1 LRLGLGREFLFLFS
15 TLLSRGVEV
24 VAQIMVV
31 VLVLVVIE
39 LRLVFLLLPALL
51 LQ

>member
-1 LRLGLGREFLFLFS
+1 LRLALGLIFLSLFS

-31 VLVLVVIE
+31 VLVLVVLE
-39 LRLVFLLLPALL
+39 RQLGLRY
-51 LQ
+51 Q